1 MKITLRH
8 QGLQGKSSEITIL
21 PQTKPKLMIKSK
33 TITALIFTQ
42 TSVKQNMV
50 LFSGVLFAFFF
61 LIILSKFQFSLH
73 KHPFLATHRSSSNK
87 FIHCGFK
94 NTKINLSL
102 RYT

>member
-42 TSVKQNMV
+42 TSVKQNTV

-61 LIILSKFQFSLH
+61 FNHTQ
-73 KHPFLATHRSSSNK
+73 
-87 FIHCGFK
+87 
-94 NTKINLSL
+94 
-102 RYT
+102 